1 MLRAAVIALAF
12 LTAVAASARVEFGQD
27 IVGSDEGTPFTARC
41 PNFSN
46 LVGLDLYTRDDVD
59 AVQLICA
66 SAFGPTELGPIEK
79 VGAPIGGRVAG
90 ANHTRLLCAGST
102 PVVTG
107 AYILAEI
114 RATSGVNNIHL
125 FCGVAGINP
134 QPASEPSA
142 VFDGPAFK
150 HGFLD
155 RFGGEDRR
163 TQHCQKNFVAVG
175 IRGSSTGWINGL
187 ALICGDPGFTA
198 RSVGRTP
205 RLDKVGKTAAQKT
218 PGIGATDFCESYA
231 TDAVAAAIQNRRRAC
246 GGDGGRWTTDFNR
259 HFDWCVSLSGDRT
272 VADAEAAARAE
283 ALASCGSG
291 E

>member
-175 IRGSSTGWINGL
+175 ILRRSRLHRALGGPHAAPRQGGQDSCAEDARHRRDRLLRVLRHRRGRG
-187 ALICGDPGFTA
+187 CDPESA
-198 RSVGRTP
+198 ASV
-205 RLDKVGKTAAQKT
+205 
-218 PGIGATDFCESYA
+218 
-231 TDAVAAAIQNRRRAC
+231 RRRRRTLD
-246 GGDGGRWTTDFNR
+246 DGFQPALRLVRLTQRRQDSGRR
-259 HFDWCVSLSGDRT
+259 
-272 VADAEAAARAE
+272 
-283 ALASCGSG
+283 
-291 E
+291 